1 LNSTSIQESIETIEF
16 TFPGRVVNNLGSYRS
31 NPYLCRLQ
39 RLPVKKNILLLL
51 FFALFVIISTENA
64 SAQSRRR
71 VIQLSGIVTDTS
83 GAFLPGVNFYV
94 PKAGRGT
101 TSLNNG
107 FFSLPLL
114 IGDTVL
120 ISSVGY
126 KRITYVVPEDSKEF
140 TSLIFEMRPDIT
152 FLKEVVITMP
162 TEELFKEAVLALNV
176 PLDDTGIDPK
186 NLNAELLALMVR
198 TTPMDGNA
206 NYKYYINQYS
216 NSMGDKFH
224 PIYNPFLNPLNWV
237 KFIKDLK
244 KKKREQDKET
254 NSKY

>member
-1 LNSTSIQESIETIEF
+1 MA
-16 TFPGRVVNNLGSYRS
+16 NNLGSYQS

-39 RLPVKKNILLLL
+39 RLPVKKNTLLLS
-51 FFALFVIISTENA
+51 FFVLCLITAAQEV
-64 SAQSRRR
+64 SAQNRRR
-71 VIQLSGIVTDTS
+71 VIQLSGIVTDTA
-83 GAFLPGVNFYV
+83 GVFLPGVNFYV

-114 IGDTVL
+114 VGDTVL
-120 ISSVGY
+120 ISSVGFVHQ
-126 KRITYVVPEDSKEF
+126 TYVVPQDAKEF
-140 TSLIFEMRPDIT
+140 TSVIFEMQTDNI

-176 PLDDTGIDPK
+176 PLDNTGIDPK

-206 NYKYYINQYS
+206 NYRYYINQYS
-216 NSMGDKFH
+216 NSFGDKFH
-224 PIYNPFLNPLNWV
+224 PLYNPFLNPLNWV

-244 KKKREQDKET
+244 KKKREQDRVT

>member
-1 LNSTSIQESIETIEF
+1 MVKF
-16 TFPGRVVNNLGSYRS
+16 LGSYQS
-31 NPYLCRLQ
+31 NPYFCRLQ
-39 RLPVKKNILLLL
+39 RLPVKKNTLLLL
-51 FFALFVIISTENA
+51 FFALFLIISIQET
-64 SAQSRRR
+64 SAQNRRR
-71 VIQLSGIVTDTS
+71 VIQLSGIVTDTA

-94 PKAGRGT
+94 PKAGRGA

-126 KRITYVVPEDSKEF
+126 RRQTYVVPQDAKEF
-140 TSLIFEMRPDIT
+140 HSVIFEMSPDVT
-152 FLKEVVITMP
+152 FLKEVVVTMP

-176 PLDDTGIDPK
+176 PLDNTGIDPK
-186 NLNAELLALMVR
+186 NMNAELLALMVR

-206 NYKYYINQYS
+206 NYKYYINQYT

-224 PIYNPFLNPLNWV
+224 PMYNPFLNPLNWM

-244 KKKREQDKET
+244 KKKREEDKAT
-254 NSKY
+254 QSKY

>member
-1 LNSTSIQESIETIEF
+1 MVKF
-16 TFPGRVVNNLGSYRS
+16 LGSYQS
-31 NPYLCRLQ
+31 NPYFCRLQ
-39 RLPVKKNILLLL
+39 RLPVKKNTLLLL
-51 FFALFVIISTENA
+51 FFALFLLVSVQET

-71 VIQLSGIVTDTS
+71 VIQLSGIVTDTA
-83 GAFLPGVNFYV
+83 GNFLPGVNFYV

-101 TSLNNG
+101 TSLKNG

-126 KRITYVVPEDSKEF
+126 VRQTYVVPQEAKEF
-140 TSLIFEMRPDIT
+140 TSVIFEMHTDNI
-152 FLKEVVITMP
+152 FLETVVVTMP

-176 PLDDTGIDPK
+176 PLDNTGIDEK
-186 NLNAELLALMVR
+186 NMNAELLALMVR

-224 PIYNPFLNPLNWV
+224 PLYNPFLNPLNWA
-237 KFIKDLK
+237 KYIKDIK
-244 KKKREQDKET
+244 KKKREQDRET
-254 NSKY
+254 QKKFD

>member
-1 LNSTSIQESIETIEF
+1 M
-16 TFPGRVVNNLGSYRS
+16 
-31 NPYLCRLQ
+31 
-39 RLPVKKNILLLL
+39 PVKKNVYLVFAIICL
-51 FFALFVIISTENA
+51 FIGSHQA
-64 SAQSRRR
+64 SAQARRR
-71 VIQLSGIVTDTS
+71 VIQLTGIVTDTT

-126 KRITYVVPEDSKEF
+126 KKQTYVVPQDAKEF
-140 TSLIFEMRPDIT
+140 TSVLFEMNPDVT
-152 FLKEVVITMP
+152 FLKEVVVTMP

-176 PLDDTGIDPK
+176 PLDNTGIDPK

-206 NYKYYINQYS
+206 NYRYYINQYS
-216 NSMGDKFH
+216 NSLGDKFH
-224 PIYNPFLNPLNWV
+224 PLYNPFLNPLNWV

-244 KKKREQDKET
+244 KKKREQDRAVQ
-254 NSKY
+254 SKY

>member
-1 LNSTSIQESIETIEF
+1 M
-16 TFPGRVVNNLGSYRS
+16 VNILGSYQS

-39 RLPVKKNILLLL
+39 RLPVKKNTLLL
-51 FFALFVIISTENA
+51 VISAICLLLAVQNA
-64 SAQSRRR
+64 SAQNRRR
-71 VIQLSGIVTDTS
+71 VVQLSGIVTDTT
-83 GAFLPGVNFYV
+83 GAFLPGVTFYV
-94 PKAGRGT
+94 PKANRGT

-120 ISSVGY
+120 ISSVGF
-126 KRITYVVPEDSKEF
+126 RRQTFVVPQDAKEF
-140 TSLIFEMRPDIT
+140 HSVIFEMSPDVT

-186 NLNAELLALMVR
+186 NLNAELLSLMVR

-206 NYKYYINQYS
+206 NYRYYINQFS
-216 NSMGDKFH
+216 NSAGDKFH
-224 PIYNPFLNPLNWV
+224 PLYNPFLNPLNWV

-244 KKKREQDKET
+244 KKKRAEDAAAR
-254 NSKY
+254 SKY

>member
-1 LNSTSIQESIETIEF
+1 M
-16 TFPGRVVNNLGSYRS
+16 
-31 NPYLCRLQ
+31 
-39 RLPVKKNILLLL
+39 KKNTLLL
-51 FFALFVIISTENA
+51 FVFIVCLISATPEA
-64 SAQSRRR
+64 AAQNRRR
-71 VIQLSGIVTDTS
+71 VIQLSGIVTDTA
-83 GAFLPGVNFYV
+83 GIFLPGVNFYV

-126 KRITYVVPEDSKEF
+126 KRQTYVVPGDAKEF
-140 TSLIFEMRPDIT
+140 TSVIFEMHPDNI
-152 FLKEVVITMP
+152 FLQTVVITMP

-206 NYKYYINQYS
+206 NYRYYINQFS
-216 NSMGDKFH
+216 NSAGDKFH
-224 PIYNPFLNPLNWV
+224 PIYNPFLNPINWV

-244 KKKREQDKET
+244 KKKKEADRAVQ
-254 NSKY
+254 SKY

>member
-1 LNSTSIQESIETIEF
+1 MFKS
-16 TFPGRVVNNLGSYRS
+16 LGSYQL
-31 NPYLCRLQ
+31 NPYFCRLQ
-39 RLPVKKNILLLL
+39 RLHVKKNTLFLLV
-51 FFALFVIISTENA
+51 FALCLIISAQEA
-64 SAQSRRR
+64 SAQNRRR

-107 FFSLPLL
+107 FFSMPLL

-126 KRITYVVPEDSKEF
+126 KRITYVVPEDAKEF
-140 TSLIFEMRPDIT
+140 TSVIFEMSQDII
-152 FLKEVVITMP
+152 FLKTVVITMP

-186 NLNAELLALMVR
+186 NMNAELLALMVR

-206 NYKYYINQYS
+206 NYKYYISQYS

-224 PIYNPFLNPLNWV
+224 PLYNPFLNPLNWV

-244 KKKREQDKET
+244 KKKREQDKEI

>member
-1 LNSTSIQESIETIEF
+1 MVKF
-16 TFPGRVVNNLGSYRS
+16 LGSYQP
-31 NPYLCRLQ
+31 NPYFCRLQ
-39 RLPVKKNILLLL
+39 RLPVKKNTLFLLV
-51 FFALFVIISTENA
+51 FALFLVISTQNA
-64 SAQSRRR
+64 TAQNRRR
-71 VIQLSGIVTDTS
+71 VIQLSGIVTDTT

-126 KRITYVVPEDSKEF
+126 KRQTYVVPQDAKEF
-140 TSLIFEMRPDIT
+140 TSVIFEMSPDVT

-176 PLDDTGIDPK
+176 PLDNTGIDPR

-206 NYKYYINQYS
+206 NYRYYINQFS
-216 NSMGDKFH
+216 NSAGDKFH
-224 PIYNPFLNPLNWV
+224 PLYNPFLNPLNWV

-244 KKKREQDKET
+244 RKKRAADKET
-254 NSKY
+254 QSKY

>member
-1 LNSTSIQESIETIEF
+1 MVKF
-16 TFPGRVVNNLGSYRS
+16 LGSYQS
-31 NPYLCRLQ
+31 NPYFCRLQ
-39 RLPVKKNILLLL
+39 RLPVKKNTLLLL
-51 FFALFVIISTENA
+51 FFALFLLISGQEA
-64 SAQSRRR
+64 SAQNRRR
-71 VIQLSGIVTDTS
+71 VIQLSGIVTDTT

-126 KRITYVVPEDSKEF
+126 RRQTYVVPQDAKEF
-140 TSLIFEMRPDIT
+140 TSVIFEMSPDIT
-152 FLKEVVITMP
+152 FLKEVVVTMP
-162 TEELFKEAVLALNV
+162 TEELFKEAILALNV
-176 PLDDTGIDPK
+176 PLDNTGIDEK

-224 PIYNPFLNPLNWV
+224 PLYNPFLNPLNWA

-254 NSKY
+254 QKKCD